1 MEHGKALK
9 RIGRYLLATRDK
21 GMILRPN
28 DTSFDCYADAGFAG
42 DFIKDFSDD
51 PDCARS
57 RTGFVIKYGG
67 CPIIWC
73 SKLQTEITL
82 SSTEAEYVALS
93 QALREVIPLMNLM
106 KEMATMGH
114 DVGTTKPRIHCRVFE
129 DNSGALIMAKEHKSR
144 PRTKHIAVKYHH
156 FREHVERGD
165 ITVHPIG
172 TNDQIADLLTKP
184 LPIEKFVRHRISFL
198 GW

>member
-1 MEHGKALK
+1 
-9 RIGRYLLATRDK
+9 
-21 GMILRPN
+21 MILKPQ
-28 DTSFDCYADAGFAG
+28 DKSFDCYADAGFAG
-42 DFIKDFSDD
+42 DFVKKYSDD
-51 PDCARS
+51 PDCAKS
-57 RTGFVIKYGG
+57 RTGFIIMYGG
-67 CPIIWC
+67 CPIVWC

-82 SSTEAEYVALS
+82 SSTEAEYVSLS
-93 QALREVIPLMNLM
+93 QALREVIPLMGLM
-106 KEMATMGH
+106 KEMKANGH
-114 DVGTTKPRIHCRVFE
+114 EVGNAKPRVHCTVFE

-172 TNDQIADLLTKP
+172 TDDQVADLLTKP
-184 LPIEKFVRHRISFL
+184 LAKEKFVKHRFAMV